1 MTGSRFAL
9 DVEGVPRPARAQA
22 LLDAL
27 RSRVVIADGAMGTML
42 QRYEPTL
49 DDYQQLEGCNEI
61 LGVSRPDMIAAI
73 HDDYLAVGID
83 AIETNT
89 FGANWSNLSDYDID
103 DRIHELAQVNTR
115 IARERVEAA
124 EARDGRMRWVL
135 GSMGPGTKLP
145 SLGHTTY
152 DHLKQTFAL
161 QAEGLIDGGAD
172 AFLVETSQD
181 LLQTKAAI
189 NGCRQAIVGRGI
201 RLPIFVEVTVET
213 TGTMLMGSEIGAALT
228 ALEPLG
234 VDAIGLNCAT
244 GPAEMSEHLRHLSK
258 HAAVPIACMPNAG
271 LPVLAAD
278 GARYPLSP
286 AELATAHEQFVRE
299 FGLSLVGGCCGT
311 TPEHLAAV
319 VERLAP
325 FREAAGLDTPAL
337 RAGTRPA
344 EAEDASPAAVVRPA
358 EDASPAVDGRSEGD
372 VSPAM
377 AARPPGD
384 APPLIECAAEGGVY
398 RDPPRS
404 PQEFEP
410 GVSSLYQHVPF
421 RQDAAYLAIGE
432 RTNANGS
439 KAFREAMLEGRWDD
453 CVEIA
458 RAQTRVGAHLLDVC
472 VDYVG
477 RDGVADV
484 REVVSRFASASTL
497 PLVIDSTEPAVI
509 QAGLELVGGRPV
521 VNSVNYEDGDGPAS
535 RFGRIMPL
543 VKEHGTAV
551 VALTIDEQGQARTAE
566 DKLRIASRLVD
577 ELVGEWGMRVEDI
590 IVDCLT
596 FPIATG
602 QEETRRD
609 GIETIEAIR
618 GLVVKYPGINTTLG
632 VSNVSF
638 GLNPAARSVLNSVFI
653 NEAREAGLTSA
664 IVDAAKIVP
673 LASIPDDQRKVA
685 LDLVW
690 DRREHDA
697 DGNVTYDPLAVML
710 DLFAGVDTAALRD
723 QRAAELAALPVGE
736 RLQRRIIDGELKGL
750 EADLDLARAEGMAPL
765 DIINDQLLEGM
776 KVVGERF
783 GSGQMQLPFVLQS
796 AEVMKT
802 AVALLEPHMERT
814 ESAGKGRIVLA
825 TVRGDVHDIGKNLVD
840 IILTNNGYE
849 VVNLGI
855 KQPIADIIA
864 AAEEHDADVIGMS
877 GLLVKSTVVMK
888 ENLEELQARGLARK
902 WPVLLGG
909 AALTRAYVEDD
920 LAGLFDGEVRYAKDA
935 FEGLALME
943 PLVRVARGEP
953 ADAVGLP
960 PLKKRIHAAGSRL
973 TLTEP
978 EAMPARS
985 DVASD
990 NPVPA
995 PPFWGTRI
1003 VRGIAL
1009 ADYAA
1014 YLDERAT
1021 FMGQWGLKPGR
1032 GDDGLSYEQLVE
1044 TEGRPRLRYWLDRI
1058 LAEGMLDAS
1067 VAYGYFP
1074 VVSEGDD
1081 LIVLHHGDDPSGV
1094 LGVPGLLAPDGGS
1107 LADRVPSRSDGV
1119 PLADR
1124 VPSRSDGGSLA
1135 DRVPSRSDGVS
1146 RSIGTERLRF
1156 TFPRQRRDRHLC
1168 LSDFVRSRE
1177 SGRIDVLP
1185 VQLVTAGARIDEV
1198 TAKLFAGDKYRDYYE
1213 LNGLVMQLTE
1223 ALAELWHAR
1232 IRSELGFAGEDPAD
1246 TAGLFKLEY
1255 RGARFS
1261 LGYPACPDMEDRRKV
1276 VELLRPE
1283 RMGVEL
1289 SEELQLHPEQSTDAF
1304 VFHHP
1309 EAKYFSV

>member
-1 MTGSRFAL
+1 MTAAPPAPRFSL
-9 DVEGVPRPARAQA
+9 DIDGVPRPERSQQ
-22 LLDAL
+22 LLDGV
-27 RSRVVIADGAMGTML
+27 RERVVIADGAMGTML
-42 QRYEPTL
+42 QRYDL
-49 DDYQQLEGCNEI
+49 SIDGDFQGLEGCNEI
-61 LGVSRPDMIAAI
+61 LNVSRPDVVGEI
-73 HDDYLAVGID
+73 HDAYLEVGVDAV
-83 AIETNT
+83 ETNT
-89 FGANWSNLSDYDID
+89 FGANWSNLDDYGIV
-103 DRIHELAQVNTR
+103 DRIAELAEKGAR
-115 IARERVEAA
+115 IARDRVEAA
-124 EARDGRMRWVL
+124 EARDGRVRWVL

-152 DHLKQTFAL
+152 DNLKQTFAL

-189 NGCRQAIVGRGI
+189 NGCRQAIVSRGI

-228 ALEPLG
+228 AIEPLG

-244 GPAEMSEHLRHLSK
+244 GPTEMSEHLRHLSK
-258 HAAVPIACMPNAG
+258 HATVPIACMPNAG
-271 LPVLAAD
+271 LPVL
-278 GARYPLSP
+278 GANGAHYPLTP
-286 AELATAHEQFVRE
+286 VELATAHEQFVRE
-299 FGLSLVGGCCGT
+299 FGLGLVGGCCGT

-319 VERLAP
+319 VERLRPVGGAESRRP
-325 FREAAGLDTPAL
+325 ELD
-337 RAGTRPA
+337 
-344 EAEDASPAAVVRPA
+344 
-358 EDASPAVDGRSEGD
+358 
-372 VSPAM
+372 
-377 AARPPGD
+377 
-384 APPLIECAAEGGVY
+384 
-398 RDPPRS
+398 
-404 PQEFEP
+404 P
-410 GVSSLYQHVPF
+410 GVASLYQHVSF
-421 RQDAAYLAIGE
+421 QQDASYLAIGE

-439 KAFREAMLEGRWDD
+439 KAFREAMLEQRWDD

-458 RAQTRVGAHLLDVC
+458 RDQIRVGAHLLDVC
-472 VDYVG
+472 IDYVG
-477 RDGVADV
+477 RDGVADI

-497 PLVIDSTEPAVI
+497 PLVVDSTEPAVI
-509 QAGLELVGGRPV
+509 AAGLELIGGRPV
-521 VNSVNYEDGDGPAS
+521 VNSVNYEDGDGPTS

-551 VALTIDEQGQARTAE
+551 IALTIDEEGQARTAE
-566 DKLRIASRLVD
+566 GKVRIASRLVD
-577 ELVGEWGMRVEDI
+577 ELVGEWGMRVNDI

-609 GIETIEAIR
+609 AIETIEAIR
-618 GLVVKYPGINTTLG
+618 QITAKYPGINTTLG

-638 GLNPAARSVLNSVFI
+638 GLNPAARSVLNSAFLH
-653 NEAREAGLTSA
+653 EAVQAGLTSG
-664 IVDAAKIVP
+664 IIDAAKIVP
-673 LASIPDDQRKVA
+673 LASISEEQRKVA

-690 DRREHDA
+690 DRREYDA
-697 DGNVTYDPLAVML
+697 DGNVTYDPLARML
-710 DLFAGVDTAALRD
+710 DLFAGVDTAALRN

-736 RLQRRIIDGELKGL
+736 RLERRIIDGEGKGL
-750 EADLDLARAEGMAPL
+750 EADLDLAREGGLSPL
-765 DIINDQLLEGM
+765 QIINDHLLEGM
-776 KVVGERF
+776 KIVGERF
-783 GSGQMQLPFVLQS
+783 GAGEMQLPFVLQS
-796 AEVMKT
+796 AEVMKN
-802 AVALLEPHMERT
+802 AVALLEPHMEK
-814 ESAGKGRIVLA
+814 SDASGKGRIVLA

-840 IILTNNGYE
+840 IILTNNGYD
-849 VVNLGI
+849 VINLGI

-888 ENLEELQARGLARK
+888 ENLEELSSRGLGKK
-902 WPVLLGG
+902 WPVILGG

-920 LAGLFDGEVRYAKDA
+920 LASLFDGEVRYARDA

-943 PLVRVARGEP
+943 PLVKIARGADP
-953 ADAVGLP
+953 ASVGLP
-960 PLKKRIHAAGSRL
+960 ALKKRRHAAGSKL

-1003 VRGIAL
+1003 VRGLAL
-1009 ADYAA
+1009 HDYAA
-1014 YLDERAT
+1014 FLDERAT

-1032 GDDGLSYEQLVE
+1032 GEDGATYEQLVE

-1067 VAYGYFP
+1067 VAYGFFP
-1074 VVSEGDD
+1074 VVSEGNDVV
-1081 LIVLHHGDDPSGV
+1081 VLHHGDDPSGV
-1094 LGVPGLLAPDGGS
+1094 LGAPGLLAPDGGS
-1107 LADRVPSRSDGV
+1107 
-1119 PLADR
+1119 
-1124 VPSRSDGGSLA
+1124 GGAL
-1135 DRVPSRSDGVS
+1135 
-1146 RSIGTERLRF
+1146 GTDRLRF
-1156 TFPRQRRDRHLC
+1156 HFPRQRRDRHLC
-1168 LSDFVRSRE
+1168 LADFVRSRE
-1177 SGRIDVLP
+1177 SGQVDVLP
-1185 VQLVTAGARIDEV
+1185 VQLVTAGANIDSV
-1198 TAKLFAGDKYRDYYE
+1198 TAKLFAEDKYRDYYE

-1223 ALAELWHAR
+1223 ALAEYWHAR
-1232 IRSELGFAGEDPAD
+1232 IRSELGFSHEDPTD